1 MKNRLASFK
10 KVLRFIIM
18 LILILVLLTGIG
30 FSSYKIANN
39 VSYGAKFVGGYQAL
53 VGVYDKTKN
62 QEEDI
67 PNGDAF
73 KGAESLE
80 KKLSPFSDNTI
91 ETQQA
96 GLSRVFIKA
105 SKKAYSN
112 NQDDFKN
119 AIERTGGLF
128 ILDKN
133 YQDIFFNE
141 TLMKLLGFEKVYDTS
156 NNDKRVAKKLTLEE
170 FLGEAKAESLQPA
183 NFSNKNSPFVSFSL
197 KNEYLKNL
205 IDPKKNKENNTLT
218 MITSVGHV
226 IENLRT
232 YYKKANSSNNQVVEQ
247 YLNTYFNHIIK
258 PIQDYISSH
267 SSEQVAIKTLK
278 DLFAVEYNAPSQD
291 GSFTIERNSLVD
303 SDITKWWN
311 SNTKGKIDN
320 VNDLKYILFGTNNL
334 SSKTISMFLDLQTQ
348 QINIFMIL
356 MLVKKT
362 SLKMKKVMLENTLIS

>member
-10 KVLRFIIM
+10 KILRFIIM
-18 LILILVLLTGIG
+18 LILILTLLTGIG

-39 VSYGAKFVGGYQAL
+39 TLYGSKFVGGYQAL

-62 QEEDI
+62 QEEEI

-73 KGAESLE
+73 KGAKSLE

-141 TLMKLLGFEKVYDTS
+141 ELMKIIGVGEVYSKNSS
-156 NNDKRVAKKLTLEE
+156 NKRINKKLTLEE

-183 NFSNKNSPFVSFSL
+183 NFSNKNSPFVSFNL

-205 IDPKKNKENNTLT
+205 IE
-218 MITSVGHV
+218 S
-226 IENLRT
+226 
-232 YYKKANSSNNQVVEQ
+232 
-247 YLNTYFNHIIK
+247 
-258 PIQDYISSH
+258 
-267 SSEQVAIKTLK
+267 
-278 DLFAVEYNAPSQD
+278 
-291 GSFTIERNSLVD
+291 
-303 SDITKWWN
+303 
-311 SNTKGKIDN
+311 
-320 VNDLKYILFGTNNL
+320 
-334 SSKTISMFLDLQTQ
+334 
-348 QINIFMIL
+348 
-356 MLVKKT
+356 
-362 SLKMKKVMLENTLIS
+362 